1 MYDIIIAEQIA
12 EELKTEFEPY
22 CERIEIGGSIR
33 RKKPEPNDI
42 ELVCIPKHIKIGSP
56 QLTLTNETV
65 VVERNHLFDYIAVN
79 YEGYVLKMGEKYTQ
93 IEVHRDHPA
102 GVRQYIKV
110 DIFTATFR
118 TWGYIFM
125 LRTGPAEFS
134 KFVVTELKKNGFTM
148 DAGEVFHHGTPFTV
162 PSEDDLFFLLGIDWI
177 KPEHRFNERS

>member
-1 MYDIIIAEQIA
+1 MKLKQAQQIA

-79 YEGYVLKMGEKYTQ
+79 YEGSVLKMGEKYAQ
-93 IEVHRDHPA
+93 IEVCSEHATGGRGH
-102 GVRQYIKV
+102 IKV

-125 LRTGPAEFS
+125 LRTGRAKFS
-134 KFVVTELKKNGFTM
+134 KWVVTELKRKGFVPK
-148 DAGEVFHHGTPFTV
+148 DGEILYRLTPMYTPNESDIFQ
-162 PSEDDLFFLLGIDWI
+162 LLEIDYI
-177 KPEHRFNERS
+177 EPEYRFKGD